1 MNSDSGKRNQEEEEG
16 IEKWSRLM
24 KLNEGENSLNLL
36 GDKVLK
42 NLWEEEGEK
51 RGCRGSRVFE
61 IRE

>member
-1 MNSDSGKRNQEEEEG
+1 MDSDLGKRNQEEEEG

-51 RGCRGSRVFE
+51 RVCRGSRVFE